1 MRNEKKIKS
10 KCDLGGA
17 LWQKVTGILI
27 MTVVGPPC
35 LCQSIQGKIKSV
47 DADETVTFHS
57 KKLLLLYTNSLVNAD
72 SFYTNFTN
80 MTIQKIPISH
90 LTRTMK
96 HKSLH

>member
-1 MRNEKKIKS
+1 MTLYTVIYRALQFHCFAIFYEFEMRNEKKIKS

-47 DADETVTFHS
+47 DADVIVTFHT
-57 KKLLLLYTNSLVNAD
+57 KKTFNTVFKNRGSH
-72 SFYTNFTN
+72 FGFT
-80 MTIQKIPISH
+80 S
-90 LTRTMK
+90 
-96 HKSLH
+96 